1 MLILDK
7 IWNRIAVGY
16 QQKRGE
22 QVLTPEYLLNISEG
36 AEEIAEYLH
45 ADIMNRII
53 ERIMIRLNR
62 GEEYLLTSQDKWQF
76 EVLQEAGYL
85 LEDIQKEIEKRTGE
99 QAQEIAEAFEDAG
112 VKNLEWDDKIYRAAG
127 LSPVPLWESPYM
139 IRLMQRSY
147 EATMGEWKNF
157 TQTTAKK
164 AQSDFIQALD
174 EMYIKVTSGVVSYSQ
189 GFLECIEKIAEKG
202 VTVDFPRRT
211 DTIETAALRCVRTG
225 ISQMS
230 GQITSERMKEMDWD
244 IVLVSSHLGAR
255 VTKENNYTNHSWWQG
270 QFYSLSG
277 TDSRFPP
284 YSVCGEGEVQGIHGA
299 NCRHSKGPG
308 DGVHN
313 PFDDYDSEENLK
325 AYEIQQRQRLLERR
339 IRKTKRETMNLK
351 TAVDH
356 CKDEKVKFELDMSYQ
371 RKAALLQKQNQAYKD
386 YCKENNLKE
395 LHERIAI
402 ARWDRR
408 QAAAAR
414 GAAQRYNNARS
425 D

>member
-1 MLILDK
+1 M
-7 IWNRIAVGY
+7 
-16 QQKRGE
+16 
-22 QVLTPEYLLNISEG
+22 LTPEYLLNISEG

-62 GEEYLLTSQDKWQF
+62 GEEYLVTSRDKWQI
-76 EVLQEAGYL
+76 EILQEAGYL
-85 LEDIQKEIEKRTGE
+85 FEDIQKEIEKRTGE

-139 IRLMQRSY
+139 IRLMQRTY

-157 TQTTAKK
+157 TRTTAQV

-174 EMYIKVTSGVVSYSQ
+174 EMYIKVTSGSVSYSQ
-189 GFLECIEKIAEKG
+189 GFLECIEKIAKKG
-202 VTVDFPRRT
+202 VKVEFPGRS

-230 GQITSERMKEMDWD
+230 GEITLERMKEMNWD
-244 IVLVSSHLGAR
+244 IILVSSHLGAR
-255 VTKENNYTNHSWWQG
+255 VTKANDYTNHSWWQG
-270 QFYSLSG
+270 KFYSLSG
-277 TDSRFPP
+277 KDSRFPP
-284 YSVCGEGEVQGIHGA
+284 YSLCGEGKVQGIHGA

-313 PFDDYDSEENLK
+313 PFEDYDSEENLK

-339 IRKTKRETMNLK
+339 IRNTKRETMNLK
-351 TAVDH
+351 TEVDL
-356 CKDEKVKFELDMSYQ
+356 CKDEKVKFELDMRYQ
-371 RKAALLQKQNQAYKD
+371 KKSALLQKQNQDYKD
-386 YCKENNLKE
+386 YCKANNLKE

-414 GAAQRYNNARS
+414 GAAQRYHNARG

>member
-1 MLILDK
+1 M
-7 IWNRIAVGY
+7 
-16 QQKRGE
+16 
-22 QVLTPEYLLNISEG
+22 LTPEYLLNISEG

-62 GEEYLLTSQDKWQF
+62 GEEYLVTSRDKWQI
-76 EVLQEAGYL
+76 EILQEAGYL
-85 LEDIQKEIEKRTGE
+85 FEDIQKEIEKRTGE

-139 IRLMQRSY
+139 IRLMQRTY

-157 TQTTAKK
+157 TRTTAQV

-174 EMYIKVTSGVVSYSQ
+174 EMYIKVTSGSVSYSQ
-189 GFLECIEKIAEKG
+189 GFLECIEKIAKKG
-202 VTVDFPRRT
+202 VKVEFPGRI

-230 GQITSERMKEMDWD
+230 GEITLERMKEMNWD
-244 IVLVSSHLGAR
+244 IILVSSHLGAR
-255 VTKENNYTNHSWWQG
+255 VTKANDYTNHSWWQG
-270 QFYSLSG
+270 KFYSLSG
-277 TDSRFPP
+277 KDSRFPP
-284 YSVCGEGEVQGIHGA
+284 YSLCGEGKVQGIHGA

-308 DGVHN
+308 DGVYN
-313 PFDDYDSEENLK
+313 PFEDYDSEENLK

-339 IRKTKRETMNLK
+339 IRNTKRETMNLK
-351 TAVDH
+351 TEVDL
-356 CKDEKVKFELDMSYQ
+356 CKDEKVKFELDMRYQ
-371 RKAALLQKQNQAYKD
+371 KKSALLQKQNQDYKD
-386 YCKENNLKE
+386 YCKANNLKE

-414 GAAQRYNNARS
+414 GAAQRYHNARG

>member
-1 MLILDK
+1 M
-7 IWNRIAVGY
+7 
-16 QQKRGE
+16 
-22 QVLTPEYLLNISEG
+22 LTPEYLLNISEG

-62 GEEYLLTSQDKWQF
+62 GEEYLLTSLDKWQI

-85 LEDIQKEIEKRTGE
+85 FEDIQKEIEKRTGE

-139 IRLMQRSY
+139 IRLMQRTY

-157 TQTTAKK
+157 THTTAKK

-174 EMYIKVTSGVVSYSQ
+174 EMYVKVTSGSVSYSQ
-189 GFLECIEKIAEKG
+189 GFLECVEKIAEKG
-202 VTVDFPRRT
+202 VKVEFPGRT
-211 DTIETAALRCVRTG
+211 DTIETSALRCVRTG

-255 VTKENNYTNHSWWQG
+255 VTKVNDYTNHSWWQG

-284 YSVCGEGEVQGIHGA
+284 YSVCGEGKVQGIHGA

-351 TAVDH
+351 TGVDL
-356 CKDEKVKFELDMSYQ
+356 CKDEKVKFELDIVYQ

>member
-1 MLILDK
+1 M
-7 IWNRIAVGY
+7 
-16 QQKRGE
+16 
-22 QVLTPEYLLNISEG
+22 LTPEYLLNISEG

-45 ADIMNRII
+45 ADIMNRVI

-62 GEEYLLTSQDKWQF
+62 GEEYLLTSRDKWQL

-99 QAQEIAEAFEDAG
+99 QAKEIAEAFEDAG

-139 IRLMQRSY
+139 IRLMQRNY

-157 TQTTAKK
+157 TRTTAQA
-164 AQSDFIQALD
+164 AQSDFINALD
-174 EMYIKVTSGVVSYSQ
+174 EMYIKVTSGAVSYSQ
-189 GFLECIEKIAEKG
+189 GFLECVEKIAKKG
-202 VTVDFPRRT
+202 VEVEFPGRT
-211 DTIETAALRCVRTG
+211 DTIETATLRCVRTG

-230 GQITSERMKEMDWD
+230 GQITAERMKEMDWD

-255 VTKENNYTNHSWWQG
+255 VTKANDYTNHSWWQG
-270 QFYSLSG
+270 KFYSLSG
-277 TDSRFPP
+277 KDSRFPP
-284 YSVCGEGEVQGIHGA
+284 YSICGEGDVQGIHGA

-313 PFDDYDSEENLK
+313 PFDDYDSEENLR
-325 AYEIQQRQRLLERR
+325 AYEIQQKQRLLERR
-339 IRKTKRETMNLK
+339 IRNTKRETMNLK
-351 TAVDH
+351 TEVDL
-356 CKDEKVKFELDMSYQ
+356 CKDEKVKFELDMRYQ
-371 RKAALLQKQNQAYKD
+371 RKAALLQKQNQDYKD
-386 YCKENNLKE
+386 YCKTNNLKE

-402 ARWDRR
+402 ARWDRK

-414 GAAQRYNNARS
+414 GAAQRYKNAK
-425 D
+425 DD

>member
-1 MLILDK
+1 M
-7 IWNRIAVGY
+7 
-16 QQKRGE
+16 
-22 QVLTPEYLLNISEG
+22 LTPEYLLSISEG

-62 GEEYLLTSQDKWQF
+62 GEEYLLTSRDKWQI

-99 QAQEIAEAFEDAG
+99 QAKEIAEAFEDAG

-139 IRLMQRSY
+139 IRLMQRTY
-147 EATMGEWKNF
+147 DATMGEWKNF
-157 TQTTAKK
+157 TRTTAQV
-164 AQSDFIQALD
+164 AQSDFINALD
-174 EMYIKVTSGVVSYSQ
+174 EMYIKVTSGAVSYSQ
-189 GFLECIEKIAEKG
+189 GFLECINKVSSGGIKVSYPSG
-202 VTVDFPRRT
+202 KT
-211 DTIETAALRCVRTG
+211 DTIETAALRCVRAG

-230 GQITSERMKEMDWD
+230 GEITLERMKEMNWD
-244 IVLVSSHLGAR
+244 IILVSSHLGAR
-255 VTKENNYTNHSWWQG
+255 VTKANDYTNHSWWQG
-270 QFYSLSG
+270 KFYSLSG
-277 TDSRFPP
+277 KDSRFPP
-284 YSVCGEGEVQGIHGA
+284 YSLCGEGKVQGIHGA

-313 PFDDYDSEENLK
+313 PFEDYDSEENLK

-339 IRKTKRETMNLK
+339 IRNTKRETMNLK
-351 TAVDH
+351 TEVDL
-356 CKDEKVKFELDMSYQ
+356 CKDEKVKFELDMRYQ
-371 RKAALLQKQNQAYKD
+371 KKSALLQKQNQDYKD
-386 YCKENNLKE
+386 YCKANNLKE

-414 GAAQRYNNARS
+414 GAAQRYHNARG

>member
-1 MLILDK
+1 M
-7 IWNRIAVGY
+7 
-16 QQKRGE
+16 
-22 QVLTPEYLLNISEG
+22 LTPEYLLSISEG

-62 GEEYLLTSQDKWQF
+62 GEEYLLTSRDKWQI

-99 QAQEIAEAFEDAG
+99 QAKEIAEAFEDAG

-139 IRLMQRSY
+139 IRLMQRNY
-147 EATMGEWKNF
+147 EATLGEWNNF
-157 TQTTAKK
+157 TRTIASTSQTLFISEMDK
-164 AQSDFIQALD
+164 AYNLA
-174 EMYIKVTSGVVSYSQ
+174 TSGAVSYTKAFYESINNVVSD
-189 GFLECIEKIAEKG
+189 G
-202 VTVDFPRRT
+202 VIVRYPSGHK

-230 GQITSERMKEMDWD
+230 GQITDERMKEMDWD

-255 VTKENNYTNHSWWQG
+255 VTKVNDYTNHSWWQG

-284 YSVCGEGEVQGIHGA
+284 YSVCGEGKVQGIHGA

-325 AYEIQQRQRLLERR
+325 AYEVQQRQRLLERR

-351 TAVDH
+351 TAVDL
-356 CKDEKVKFELDMSYQ
+356 CKDENMKFELDMEYQ
-371 RKAALLQKQNQAYKD
+371 RRSALLQKQNQDYKD
-386 YCKENNLKE
+386 YCKANDLKE

-402 ARWDRR
+402 ARWDRK

-414 GAAQRYNNARS
+414 GAAQRYKNAK
-425 D
+425 DE

>member
-1 MLILDK
+1 M
-7 IWNRIAVGY
+7 
-16 QQKRGE
+16 
-22 QVLTPEYLLNISEG
+22 LTPEYLLNISEG

-45 ADIMNRII
+45 TDIMNRTI

-62 GEEYLLTSQDKWQF
+62 GEEYLVTSRDKWQI

-139 IRLMQRSY
+139 IRLMQRNY
-147 EATMGEWKNF
+147 EATLGEWNNF
-157 TQTTAKK
+157 TRTIASTSQTLFISEMDK
-164 AQSDFIQALD
+164 AYNLA
-174 EMYIKVTSGVVSYSQ
+174 TSGAVSYTKAFYESINNVVSD
-189 GFLECIEKIAEKG
+189 G
-202 VTVDFPRRT
+202 VIVRYPSGHK

-230 GQITSERMKEMDWD
+230 GEITEVRMKEMNWD

-255 VTKENNYTNHSWWQG
+255 VTGANDYTNHSWWQG
-270 QFYSLSG
+270 KFYSLSG
-277 TDSRFPP
+277 KDDRFPP
-284 YSVCGEGEVQGIHGA
+284 YSVCGEGKVQGIHGA

-313 PFDDYDSEENLK
+313 PFENYDSKENKK
-325 AYEIQQRQRLLERR
+325 AYEIQQRQRVLERR
-339 IRKTKRETMNLK
+339 IRNTKRQTMNLK
-351 TAVDH
+351 TSVDL
-356 CKDEKVKFELDMSYQ
+356 CKDDKTKFELDLSNQ
-371 RKAALLQKQNQAYKD
+371 KKAALLQKQNAEYKE
-386 YCKENNLKE
+386 YCKNNNLKE
-395 LHERIAI
+395 LHERIAV
-402 ARWDRR
+402 ARWDRK

-414 GAAQRYNNARS
+414 GAAQRYHNAKG

>member
-1 MLILDK
+1 MLMPD
-7 IWNRIAVGY
+7 
-16 QQKRGE
+16 
-22 QVLTPEYLLNISEG
+22 YLLSISEG

-62 GEEYLLTSQDKWQF
+62 GEEYLLTSLDKWQL

-99 QAQEIAEAFEDAG
+99 QAKEIAEAFEDAG

-139 IRLMQRSY
+139 IRLMQRTYDS
-147 EATMGEWKNF
+147 TMGEWKNF
-157 TQTTAKK
+157 TRTTAQV
-164 AQSDFIQALD
+164 AQSDFINALD
-174 EMYIKVTSGVVSYSQ
+174 EMYIKVTSGAVSYSQ
-189 GFLECIEKIAEKG
+189 GFLECVEKIAKKG
-202 VTVDFPRRT
+202 VEVEFTGRT
-211 DTIETAALRCVRTG
+211 DTIETATLRCVRTG

-230 GQITSERMKEMDWD
+230 GQITAERMKEMNWD

-255 VTKENNYTNHSWWQG
+255 VTKANDYTNHSWWQG
-270 QFYSLSG
+270 KFYSLSG
-277 TDSRFPP
+277 KDSRFPP
-284 YSVCGEGEVQGIHGA
+284 YSICGEGDVQGIHGA

-308 DGVHN
+308 DGVNN
-313 PFDDYDSEENLK
+313 PFEDYDSEENLK

-339 IRKTKRETMNLK
+339 IRKTKRETMDLK
-351 TAVDH
+351 TSVDL
-356 CKDEKVKFELDMSYQ
+356 CKDEKVKFELDMAYQ
-371 RKAALLQKQNQAYKD
+371 RKAALLQKQNQDYKD
-386 YCKENNLKE
+386 YCKTNDLKE

-414 GAAQRYNNARS
+414 GAAQRYKNAK
-425 D
+425 DD